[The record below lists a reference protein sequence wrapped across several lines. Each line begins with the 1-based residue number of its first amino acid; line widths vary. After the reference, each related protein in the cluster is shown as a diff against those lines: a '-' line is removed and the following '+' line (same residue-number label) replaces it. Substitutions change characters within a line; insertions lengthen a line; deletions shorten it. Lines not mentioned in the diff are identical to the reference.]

1 MSEIKVSDA
10 EKPSPLAVSC
20 GRLMFIFVGL
30 ILLGVGGW
38 FLYEKND
45 QVFLAY
51 TLSISG
57 VIKIWCGFSMEDKTV
72 AHFGF
77 WLPYF
82 LD

>member
-1 MSEIKVSDA
+1 MSEIEIRDA

-20 GRLMFIFVGL
+20 GRFMFIFVGL

-45 QVFLAY
+45 QVFLASVV
-51 TLSISG
+51 SISG
-57 VIKIWCGFSMEDKTV
+57 VIKIWCGLSMEDKTV